1 MARLREHYQKEIVP
15 SLMKRFG
22 YTNRMQVPRLEK
34 IILNVG
40 LGEAT
45 QDAKLLD
52 AVVKEIATITGQR
65 PVVTRAK
72 KSIAGFKL
80 REGMPVGCVVTLRR
94 DRMYEFLDRLV
105 NAALPQIRDFRGLSP
120 KAFDGRGN
128 YSLGI
133 REQFIFPEIEYD
145 KVEKVHG
152 MDVVIVTTARTNDE
166 GKALL
171 SEMGMPFRN

>member
-1 MARLREHYQKEIVP
+1 MARLRAHYEKEVVP
-15 SLMKRFG
+15 ALMKRFG
-22 YTNRMQVPRLEK
+22 YKNRMQVPRLEK

-52 AVVKEIATITGQR
+52 AAVKEIATITGQR

-80 REGMPVGCVVTLRR
+80 REGMPVGCMVTLRR
-94 DRMYEFLDRLV
+94 ERMYEFLDRLV
-105 NAALPQIRDFRGLSP
+105 NAALPQIRDFKGVSP

-166 GKALL
+166 GKTLL
-171 SEMGMPFRN
+171 TEMGMPFRS

>member
-105 NAALPQIRDFRGLSP
+105 NAALPQIRDFRGVSP

-166 GKALL
+166 GKTLL
-171 SEMGMPFRN
+171 SEMGMPFRS

>member
-1 MARLREHYQKEIVP
+1 
-15 SLMKRFG
+15 MKRFG

-105 NAALPQIRDFRGLSP
+105 NAALPQIRDFRGVSP

-166 GKALL
+166 GKTLL
-171 SEMGMPFRN
+171 SEMGMPFRS